1 MLYMLFII
9 IINLFPEDSYHH
21 NWKSL
26 NSYSYKSSYL
36 LTVYV
41 VNNWKFFLFV
51 STTSFIINDLRLCS
65 H

>member
-9 IINLFPEDSYHH
+9 IINLFPEDGYHH
-21 NWKSL
+21 NWKNL
-26 NSYSYKSSYL
+26 NSYSYL

-51 STTSFIINDLRLCS
+51 STTSFVINDLRLCS